1 MEWLTDCADSAQNL
15 PLSAKNAIFVNGKIK
30 FLPITAWVLLPS
42 LSLQS
47 SKLTHEQTRYIF
59 ETNTIGITDESI
71 NKVMESARALY
82 AYLKDHCVGKQTS
95 TWDLARILQ

>member
-1 MEWLTDCADSAQNL
+1 MRWLTDCTNSAQNL
-15 PLSAKNAIFVNGKIK
+15 PLSAKNTIFVNGKIK
-30 FLPITAWVLLPS
+30 FLPITSWVLLPS

-47 SKLTHEQTRYIF
+47 SKFTHEQTRYIF
-59 ETNTIGITDESI
+59 ETNTVGITDESI

-95 TWDLARILQ
+95 IWDLARILQ